1 MQKISR
7 PARRVF
13 YYARNV
19 ARDGLPQWLFR
30 RQLPA
35 LLEKFA
41 QNPSPDIAA
50 RVRHCNRLSMP
61 FEPSLEARPIARLPM
76 RKSYYYYDLKEYA
89 RYFDRSCRLD
99 FLFGDIVDIP
109 PRPTIVKSRPIGGE
123 NAHSVLMNLDK
134 LRHFKLGILADGLL
148 FEDKKSKAIWRG
160 DANNDKRRAL
170 VAAHARSTTCDVGF
184 TTGAVPEWQRKPR
197 MSVAEQLEY
206 RYVISVEG
214 VDVATN
220 LKWIMASNSL
230 CLMPKPTYE
239 TWFMEGRLEPGVH
252 YAALRPDGA
261 DLEKIVEHYENHP
274 DEARRI
280 VTNANAHFR
289 QFTDDA
295 SERLVSLLV
304 LYKYLALSGQ
314 IEPDARI
321 IAQLSV

>member
-7 PARRVF
+7 PARRVL

-41 QNPSPDIAA
+41 RDPAPRIAA
-50 RVRHCNRLSMP
+50 RVRHYNRLATP
-61 FEPSLEARPIARLPM
+61 FDVSREARPVGRLPM
-76 RKSYYYYDLKEYA
+76 RKSYYYYDLKEHA
-89 RYFDRSCRLD
+89 RYFDRACRLD
-99 FLFGDIVDIP
+99 FLFGDVVDIP
-109 PRPTIVKSRPIGGE
+109 PRPTLVKSRPIRGD
-123 NAHSVLMNLDK
+123 NANSVLMNLDK
-134 LRHFKLGILADGLL
+134 LRHFKLGIVAEGRR
-148 FEDKKSKAIWRG
+148 FEDKKPMAVWRG
-160 DANNDKRRAL
+160 DANNAKRHAL
-170 VAAHARSTTCDVGF
+170 VAAHAAGSGCDVGF
-184 TTGAVPEWQRKPR
+184 TTGAVPAEQRKPR
-197 MSVAEQLEY
+197 MSVSEQLDY

-230 CLMPKPTYE
+230 CLMPEPTCE

-252 YAALRPDGA
+252 YAVLRSDFA
-261 DLEKIVEHYENHP
+261 DLEEVVGHYESHP
-274 DEARRI
+274 EEARRI
-280 VTNANAHFR
+280 IANAQAHFS
-289 QFTDDA
+289 QFTDET

-314 IEPDARI
+314 IDPDTRI
-321 IAQLSV
+321 MSQIA

>member
-13 YYARNV
+13 YYSRNLV
-19 ARDGLPQWLFR
+19 RDGLPQWLFR

-35 LLEKFA
+35 LLENFVRD
-41 QNPSPDIAA
+41 PSPEIAA
-50 RVRHCNRLSMP
+50 RVRHCNRLSAP
-61 FEPSLEARPIARLPM
+61 FDVSPEASPIGRRPM
-76 RKSYYYYDLKEYA
+76 RKSYYYYDLKEHA
-89 RYFDRSCRLD
+89 RYFDRACRLD

-109 PRPTIVKSRPIGGE
+109 PRPTIVKSRPIGGD

-134 LRHFKLGILADGLL
+134 LRHFRLGIMADDRR
-148 FEDKKSKAIWRG
+148 FEDKKPMAVWRG

-170 VAAHARSTTCDVGF
+170 VAAHARGTACDVGF
-184 TTGAVPEWQRKPR
+184 TTGAVPDWQRKPR

-214 VDVATN
+214 NDVATN

-230 CLMPKPTYE
+230 CLMPEPTYE

-252 YAALRPDGA
+252 YAALRSDGA
-261 DLEKIVEHYENHP
+261 DLQDVVAHYERHP

-280 VTNANAHFR
+280 VANAQAHFR
-289 QFTDDA
+289 QFTEET
-295 SERLVSLLV
+295 SERLVSLLI
-304 LYKYLALSGQ
+304 LYKYLVLSGQ
-314 IEPDARI
+314 IEADDRVM
-321 IAQLSV
+321 AQLG